1 LDGGPGLCAK
11 CSKKTRKLI
20 VFLILQWVLFS
31 LTGGALFLAA
41 GSVIIDDWR
50 HLWSGLKHV
59 GYSKQYMDMM
69 IASGIIGIFNAFVYL
84 IDFGLTITF
93 A

>member
-1 LDGGPGLCAK
+1 MDQACV
-11 CSKKTRKLI
+11 SSELI
-20 VFLILQWVLFS
+20 VVPVLQWVLFS

-50 HLWSGLKHV
+50 NLWSGMKHV

-69 IASGIIGIFNAFVYL
+69 IASGIIGIFNAFVYF

>member
-1 LDGGPGLCAK
+1 V
-11 CSKKTRKLI
+11 SRELI
-20 VFLILQWVLFS
+20 VVPALQWVLFS

-50 HLWSGLKHV
+50 NLWSGTKHV

-93 A
+93 ASMSSKDGK